1 MTIAVQELIEKY
13 IHIIEQDNIEMLLY
27 LAYRDRYNNFEVYQL
42 RRVLADA
49 DVCSLEESKKIAEK
63 LFKEAFTAA
72 MQLNNLRIYPS
83 LKTFLYGDRAVR
95 PGLVN
100 VFGLEIDEVT
110 DLLAKEEDNLKIQLF
125 AADPYTGDR
134 KFKYVGKFT

>member
-13 IHIIEQDNIEMLLY
+13 IHIIEQNNIEMLLY

-42 RRVLADA
+42 RSVLNKAG
-49 DVCSLEESKKIAEK
+49 VCSLDESKNIAEK
-63 LFKEAFTAA
+63 LFKEAFVE
-72 MQLNNLRIYPS
+72 QLKLNKLCVYPS

-100 VFGLEIDEVT
+100 LFGLDIDEVT
-110 DLLAKEEDNLKIQLF
+110 DLLVKEQDDLQIQLF
-125 AADPYTGDR
+125 AADPDTGDR
-134 KFKYVGKFT
+134 KFKYVGRF

>member
-49 DVCSLEESKKIAEK
+49 DVCSLAESKEIAEK
-63 LFKEAFTAA
+63 LFKEAFVA
-72 MQLNNLRIYPS
+72 QLKLNKLRVYPS
-83 LKTFLYGDRAVR
+83 LKTFLYGDRSVR
-95 PGLVN
+95 PSLINVYGLDIEEVN
-100 VFGLEIDEVT
+100 E
-110 DLLAKEEDNLKIQLF
+110 LLAKEEDNLQIQLF
-125 AADPYTGDR
+125 AANPNTGDR
-134 KFKYVGKFT
+134 KFKYVGRF

>member
-42 RRVLADA
+42 RSVLNEAG
-49 DVCSLEESKKIAEK
+49 VCSLEESKQIAEK
-63 LFKEAFTAA
+63 LFKQAFSEQ
-72 MQLNNLRIYPS
+72 MKYNNLRIYPS

-100 VFGLEIDEVT
+100 VFGLDIDEVMEF
-110 DLLAKEEDNLKIQLF
+110 LQREEDNLQIQLF
-125 AADPYTGDR
+125 AADPNTGDR
-134 KFKYVGKFT
+134 KFKYVGKF

>member
-13 IHIIEQDNIEMLLY
+13 IHIIEQNNIEMLLY

-42 RRVLADA
+42 RRVLSDA
-49 DVCSLEESKKIAEK
+49 DVCPLAESKQIAEK
-63 LFKEAFTAA
+63 LFKEAFSEQ
-72 MQLNNLRIYPS
+72 MKLNNLRIYPS
-83 LKTFLYGDRAVR
+83 LKTFLYGDRALR

-110 DLLAKEEDNLKIQLF
+110 DLLAKEQDDLQIQLF
-125 AADPYTGDR
+125 AVNPNTGDR
-134 KFKYVGKFT
+134 KFKYVGEF

>member
-49 DVCSLEESKKIAEK
+49 DVCSLAESKKIAEK
-63 LFKEAFTAA
+63 LFKEAFGEQ
-72 MQLNNLRIYPS
+72 MKLNKLHVYPS
-83 LKTFLYGDRAVR
+83 LKTFLYGNLKS
-95 PGLVN
+95 GLIN
-100 VFGLEIDEVT
+100 VFGLEFTDIT
-110 DLLAKEEDNLKIQLF
+110 DLLFKEADNLKIQLF
-125 AADPYTGDR
+125 EADPNTGDC
-134 KFKYVGKFT
+134 KFNYIGSFK

>member
-42 RRVLADA
+42 RRVLAEA
-49 DVCSLEESKKIAEK
+49 DVCSLEESKQIAEK
-63 LFKEAFTAA
+63 LFKEAFVS
-72 MQLNNLRIYPS
+72 QLKLNKLRVYPS
-83 LKTFLYGDRAVR
+83 LKTFLYGDRSVR

-100 VFGLEIDEVT
+100 VYGLEFNDIT
-110 DLLAKEEDNLKIQLF
+110 NLLFKEEDNLQIQLF
-125 AADPYTGDR
+125 AADPNTGDR
-134 KFKYVGKFT
+134 KFKYVGRF

>member
-1 MTIAVQELIEKY
+1 MTTAVRELIEEH
-13 IHIIEQDNIEMLLY
+13 IDIIEQNNIGTLLY
-27 LAYRDRYNNFEVYQL
+27 LAYRERYNNFEVYQL
-42 RRVLADA
+42 RSVLSKAG
-49 DVCSLEESKKIAEK
+49 VCSLEESKQIAGK

-72 MQLNNLRIYPS
+72 MQLNNMRIYPS
-83 LKTFLYGDRAVR
+83 LKTFLYGDRAVK

-100 VFGLEIDEVT
+100 VFGLDIDEVT
-110 DLLAKEEDNLKIQLF
+110 DLLEKEADNLKIQLF

>member
-42 RRVLADA
+42 RSVLNKAG
-49 DVCSLEESKKIAEK
+49 VCSLEESKKIAEK
-63 LFKEAFTAA
+63 LFKEAFVA
-72 MQLNNLRIYPS
+72 QLKLNKIRVYPS
-83 LKTFLYGDRAVR
+83 LKTFLYGDRSVR

-100 VFGLEIDEVT
+100 VYGLDFNDIT
-110 DLLAKEEDNLKIQLF
+110 DLLSKEEDSLQIQLYS
-125 AADPYTGDR
+125 ADTNTGDR
-134 KFKYVGKFT
+134 KFKYVGQF

>member
-42 RRVLADA
+42 RSVLNKAG
-49 DVCSLEESKKIAEK
+49 VCSLDESKNIAAK
-63 LFKEAFTAA
+63 LFKEAFSNQ
-72 MQLNNLRIYPS
+72 MKLNKLRIYPS

-100 VFGLEIDEVT
+100 VFGLDIDEVI
-110 DLLAKEEDNLKIQLF
+110 DLLVKEQDNLQIQLF
-125 AADPYTGDR
+125 AADPNTGDR
-134 KFKYVGKFT
+134 KFKYVGQF

>member
-42 RRVLADA
+42 RSVLNKAG
-49 DVCSLEESKKIAEK
+49 VCSLEESKKIAEK
-63 LFKEAFTAA
+63 LFKEAFVA
-72 MQLNNLRIYPS
+72 QLKLNKVRVYPS
-83 LKTFLYGDRAVR
+83 LKTFLYGDTVVG

-100 VFGLEIDEVT
+100 VYGLDFNDIT
-110 DLLAKEEDNLKIQLF
+110 DLLSKEEDSLQIQLYS
-125 AADPYTGDR
+125 ADTNTGDC
-134 KFKYVGKFT
+134 KFKYVGQF

>member
-27 LAYRDRYNNFEVYQL
+27 LAYRERYNNFEVYQL
-42 RRVLADA
+42 RSVLNKAG
-49 DVCSLEESKKIAEK
+49 VCSLNESKQIAEK
-63 LFKEAFTAA
+63 LFKEAFSN
-72 MQLNNLRIYPS
+72 QLKLNKLRIYPS

-100 VFGLEIDEVT
+100 VFGLDIDEVT
-110 DLLAKEEDNLKIQLF
+110 DLLVKEQDDLQIQLYL
-125 AADPYTGDR
+125 ADPHTGDR
-134 KFKYVGKFT
+134 QFKYVGKF

>member
-42 RRVLADA
+42 RSVLNKAG
-49 DVCSLEESKKIAEK
+49 VCPLNESKQIAEK
-63 LFKEAFTAA
+63 LFKESFVE
-72 MQLNNLRIYPS
+72 QLKLNKIRAYPS
-83 LKTFLYGDRAVR
+83 LKRFLYGDRAVR
-95 PGLVN
+95 PNLVN

-110 DLLAKEEDNLKIQLF
+110 DLLVKEQDDLHIQLF
-125 AADPYTGDR
+125 AADPDTGDR
-134 KFKYVGKFT
+134 KFKYVGRF

>member
-1 MTIAVQELIEKY
+1 MTVAVQELIEKY

-42 RRVLADA
+42 RSVLDKAG
-49 DVCSLEESKKIAEK
+49 VCSLDESKHIAEK
-63 LFKEAFTAA
+63 LFKEAFVE
-72 MQLNNLRIYPS
+72 QLKLNKLRVYPS

-100 VFGLEIDEVT
+100 VFGLDIDEIMEF
-110 DLLAKEEDNLKIQLF
+110 LQREEDNLQIQLF
-125 AADPYTGDR
+125 AADPNTGDR
-134 KFKYVGKFT
+134 KFKYVGRF

>member
-42 RRVLADA
+42 RSVLNKAG
-49 DVCSLEESKKIAEK
+49 VCSLDESKNIAEK
-63 LFKEAFTAA
+63 LFKEAFSNQ
-72 MQLNNLRIYPS
+72 MKLNKLRIYPS
-83 LKTFLYGDRAVR
+83 LKTFLYGDKSVR

-100 VFGLEIDEVT
+100 VFGLDIDEVT
-110 DLLAKEEDNLKIQLF
+110 DLLVKEQDALKIQLF
-125 AADPYTGDR
+125 SADPNTGDR
-134 KFKYVGKFT
+134 QFKYVGKF

>member
-1 MTIAVQELIEKY
+1 MTIAVQEFIEKY

-63 LFKEAFTAA
+63 LFKEAFVA
-72 MQLNNLRIYPS
+72 QLKLNKLRVYPS

-95 PGLVN
+95 PDLVN
-100 VFGLEIDEVT
+100 VFGLDIDDVNE
-110 DLLAKEEDNLKIQLF
+110 LLAKEENNLQIQLF
-125 AADPYTGDR
+125 AANPNTGDR
-134 KFKYVGKFT
+134 KFKYVGRF

>member
-27 LAYRDRYNNFEVYQL
+27 LAYRDGYNNFEVYQL
-42 RRVLADA
+42 RSVLNKAG
-49 DVCSLEESKKIAEK
+49 VCSLDESKKAAEK
-63 LFKEAFTAA
+63 LFKEAFVA
-72 MQLNNLRIYPS
+72 QLKLNNLRVYPS

-100 VFGLEIDEVT
+100 VYGLEFDDIIN
-110 DLLAKEEDNLKIQLF
+110 LLFKEEDTLKIQLF
-125 AADPYTGDR
+125 AADPNTGDR
-134 KFKYVGKFT
+134 KFKYVGRF